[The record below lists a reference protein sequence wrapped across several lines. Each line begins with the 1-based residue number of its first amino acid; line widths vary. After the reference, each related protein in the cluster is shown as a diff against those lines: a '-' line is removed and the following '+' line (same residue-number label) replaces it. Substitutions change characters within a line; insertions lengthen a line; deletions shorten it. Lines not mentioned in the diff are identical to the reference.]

1 MLSVSIFLIYVILG
15 STPYFQEVITQPNLC
30 KEQAK
35 KIMKETPKNSREAVE
50 KFFILLCAR
59 QEKEAEKVLKFADD
73 NFPPDFNVKFNLGN
87 LYLQRGRIDL
97 AVFFLN
103 QAKSIKNVPAVY
115 DVLATA
121 YVKYGDINSAEKT
134 LDEGISIFSKEKEK
148 DSQIIFSLFLKRGII
163 RLIKGDIKR
172 AEDDIKQAL
181 SIYESPYALV
191 ILAEIKGKKNEL
203 NSAKELVYKASSLS
217 DSIDIQIYSAAFLHS
232 YGYFEEATQY
242 YINVAEKSAG
252 IEKYISFFMLGT
264 IYRDIGIYMDSRDF
278 FKMAYEYQQLATV
291 PPPFSE
297 AKRMELVKKYIESG
311 NIKGAEGELREII
324 KIFPGNS
331 TAYRLLVEILIT
343 KAFLFLPKDE
353 KIKTLEEARDIAKKY
368 LDKYPSDHLM
378 LYNFAIVNLWLAE
391 IGPKF
396 ARSGNIFHA
405 ISALQSALRVQE
417 NPEYRRLLGI
427 SYYLIGKYDSAVEEL
442 EKVAQDNRTKLI
454 LASAFLKDGRA
465 KEAMK
470 ILDSIKDQK
479 DKAFYLLLYE
489 VLKITQQ
496 QDKGKISE
504 VEKYLFEAGQ
514 DKNSDQKEQNTG
526 K

>member
-1 MLSVSIFLIYVILG
+1 
-15 STPYFQEVITQPNLC
+15 
-30 KEQAK
+30 
-35 KIMKETPKNSREAVE
+35 MKETPKNSREVVE
-50 KFFILLCAR
+50 KFFILLCAG

-87 LYLQRGRIDL
+87 LYLQRGSIDL

-134 LDEGISIFSKEKEK
+134 LDEGISIFSKDKEK

-264 IYRDIGIYMDSRDF
+264 IYRDIGRYMDSRDF

-297 AKRMELVKKYIESG
+297 AKRMELVKK
-311 NIKGAEGELREII
+311 NILNQG
-324 KIFPGNS
+324 
-331 TAYRLLVEILIT
+331 T
-343 KAFLFLPKDE
+343 
-353 KIKTLEEARDIAKKY
+353 
-368 LDKYPSDHLM
+368 
-378 LYNFAIVNLWLAE
+378 
-391 IGPKF
+391 
-396 ARSGNIFHA
+396 
-405 ISALQSALRVQE
+405 
-417 NPEYRRLLGI
+417 
-427 SYYLIGKYDSAVEEL
+427 
-442 EKVAQDNRTKLI
+442 
-454 LASAFLKDGRA
+454 
-465 KEAMK
+465 
-470 ILDSIKDQK
+470 
-479 DKAFYLLLYE
+479 
-489 VLKITQQ
+489 
-496 QDKGKISE
+496 
-504 VEKYLFEAGQ
+504 
-514 DKNSDQKEQNTG
+514 
-526 K
+526 